1 MIRKLIILIIIWLIF
16 IALEYFLLPYF
27 VKPFTWFLFCLTLFI
42 LSIGQII
49 KILKERKNL
58 NLERILNLS
67 IVLILFLVT
76 FYKLNKIPRSIMEKI
91 DWKISY
97 NKRNQIIKE
106 VENGQL
112 KPNTAMNNGIC
123 KLPFKFPIVSN
134 GGNDIWIYHKKNSH
148 SNTIKFW
155 ISRGFFDS
163 PQTYF
168 IYTSDDESIKHYQD
182 LIKNEPEHNWRI
194 EKNWFRIM
202 ERY

>member
-1 MIRKLIILIIIWLIF
+1 MIRKLFILIIIWLIF

-27 VKPFTWFLFCLTLFI
+27 VKPLTWFLFCLTLFI

-58 NLERILNLS
+58 KLERILNLS
-67 IVLILFLVT
+67 IILILFLLT
-76 FYKLNKIPRSIMEKI
+76 FYNFNKIPTSIMEKI

-112 KPNTAMNNGIC
+112 QPNTAMNNGIC
-123 KLPFKFPIVSN
+123 KLPFKFPFVSN
-134 GGNDIWIYHKKNSH
+134 GGNDICIYNKKNSH
-148 SNTIKFW
+148 SKTIKFW

-168 IYTSDDESIKHYQD
+168 IYTSDEESIKHYQD

-194 EKNWFRIM
+194 EENWFRIM

>member
-1 MIRKLIILIIIWLIF
+1 MIRKLIILIIIWLTF
-16 IALEYFLLPYF
+16 TALQYFMLPYF
-27 VKPFTWFLFCLTLFI
+27 VKPLTWLLFCLTLFI

-49 KILKERKNL
+49 KTIKERKDL
-58 NLERILNLS
+58 KLDRILNLS
-67 IVLILFLVT
+67 IILILLLFT
-76 FYKLNKIPRSIMEKI
+76 FYNFNKIPTSIMEKI

-112 KPNTAMNNGIC
+112 KPNTEMSNGIC

-134 GGNDIWIYHKKNSH
+134 GGNEIWIHESQNSH
-148 SNTIKFW
+148 LKTIKFW
-155 ISRGFFDS
+155 ISRGFFES

-168 IYTSDDESIKHYQD
+168 IYTNDKESKNHYQE
-182 LIKNEPEHNWRI
+182 LIENIPEYNWKI
-194 EKNWFRIM
+194 EENWFRIT